1 MIGKRCFI
9 FGALKPKELCYIPGD
24 NDLVIAADKG
34 FEVLS
39 EFDIVPD
46 IIIGDFDSLG
56 FVPEGKEV
64 IKLPAVKDD
73 TDIGYAIKYALNK
86 GYSDFVIYGG
96 IGGLFDHTYANIQL
110 AAYVSKHGGRAIF
123 VGDDYYVTA
132 ITDNSIHLKGESKRV
147 SVFAADT
154 KVSGVT
160 VKGLKYELENAELKS
175 SFPLGVSNEFI
186 GKDANISVKSGTLI
200 IMTQTKI

>member
-1 MIGKRCFI
+1 MKRCFI
-9 FGALKPKELCYIPGD
+9 FGAISPEDLCYEPTPD
-24 NDLVIAADKG
+24 DFVIAADKG
-34 FEVLS
+34 VEVIKR
-39 EFDIVPD
+39 FDIYPD
-46 IIIGDFDSLG
+46 VIIGDFDSLG
-56 FVPEGKEV
+56 YTPEGENVK
-64 IKLPAVKDD
+64 KLPVEKDD
-73 TDIGYAIKYALNK
+73 TDIGYAIKYALSK
-86 GYSDFVIYGG
+86 GFDDFVVYGG
-96 IGGLFDHTYANIQL
+96 LGGLLDHTLANIQL
-110 AAYVSKHGGRAIF
+110 CAYVSKRGGRAIF

>member
-73 TDIGYAIKYALNK
+73 TDIGYSIKYALNK

-110 AAYVSKHGGRAIF
+110 AVYVSKNGGRAVF
-123 VGDDYYVTA
+123 VGEDCFITA
-132 ITDNSIHLKGESKRV
+132 ITDDCINLKGQNERI
-147 SVFAADT
+147 SVFAADS

-160 VKGLKYELENAELKS
+160 LKGLKYELENAELTS
-175 SFPLGVSNEFI
+175 CFPLGVSNEFT
-186 GKDANISVKSGTLI
+186 GNKATVSVKGGTI
-200 IMTQTKI
+200 IIITQSKI